1 MPLLPVSDLEKWS
14 PLFRGTLGNAFAR
27 FVRKTLS
34 VETLSNLSDKVCDL
48 KGAAYAEAMLEQL
61 NQDFLIGYPDRLL
74 SLPEGPFITVSN
86 HPYGGLDGVI
96 LLDLIGNIRPDLK
109 VMVNEFLNVIEPLSS
124 SWIPVNPKDNLQK
137 GVTEKNIRGVKT
149 VLHHLADGHPV
160 GFFPSGAVSDL
171 KLKDMSIRDREWQE
185 PVLRLIRKA
194 RVPIVPVRFFDHNS
208 LWFYSL
214 GLINWK
220 IRLLQLPREI
230 INKKHRTIRVGI
242 GETITVEEQQAHPE
256 GDDFNRWLREKVYG
270 MQIPEKLEYYSRF
283 RARTRD

>member
-34 VETLSNLSDKVCDL
+34 VETLSDLSDNVYGL

-61 NQDFLIGYPDRLL
+61 DQDFLIGYPERLFN
-74 SLPEGPFITVSN
+74 LPEGPFITVSN

-124 SWIPVNPKDNLQK
+124 SWIPVNPKNNLQK
-137 GVTEKNIRGVKT
+137 EVTGKSIQGVKA
-149 VLHHLADGHPV
+149 VLTHLTDGHPV

-171 KLKDMSIRDREWQE
+171 KLKDLSIKDREWQE

-208 LWFYSL
+208 LWFYFL

-230 INKKHRTIRVGI
+230 INKKHRRVRVGI
-242 GETITVEEQQAHPE
+242 GETITVEEQRSHSE
-256 GDDFNRWLREKVYG
+256 REDFNKWLRDKVYG
-270 MQIPEKLEYYSRF
+270 MKIPDDFESYTSFKT
-283 RARTRD
+283 RTRE